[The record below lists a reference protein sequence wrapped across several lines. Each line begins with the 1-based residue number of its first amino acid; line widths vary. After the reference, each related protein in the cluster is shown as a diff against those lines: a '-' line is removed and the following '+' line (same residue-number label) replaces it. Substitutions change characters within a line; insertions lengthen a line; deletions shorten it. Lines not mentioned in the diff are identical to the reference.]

1 MKSYITVPKDCV
13 SQELQ
18 NKIIAQLPEP
28 MEYPGLK
35 FTGYFFKR
43 LSSLN
48 LKDEDGNTDNTARAG
63 GTGAKNESLGVS
75 LARGIDVTEYTPETI
90 NGDNLQD
97 GFNRVRELTEQGY
110 EFWVFA
116 NYEHDSTTRTEF
128 QKDEEDALDDSRL
141 SANVDNGKKPHTAK
155 DITNIAV
162 KKIRKGSIPADKNSV
177 KNYVNTL
184 NHNFTPQTVGTIAT
198 NAINEIN
205 RAGNIE
211 FYSREDAEAYVAAFY
226 PEAAVLN
233 TNSNGLTRVL
243 RTFENMMQSYVSTG
257 DTLPIVLYSTGATSH
272 GELDDEH
279 ERTIEWL
286 KSLDNLVLQ
295 YAMARMTSKND
306 PYSIDGAIPQKIGV
320 KEQQENG
327 LVVL

>member
-1 MKSYITVPKDCV
+1 MKTYINVPKDCV

-18 NKIIAQLPEP
+18 DEIISQLPEP
-28 MEYPGLK
+28 QEYPGLK
-35 FTGYFFKR
+35 FTGYSFKR
-43 LSSLN
+43 LLSLN

-63 GTGAKNESLGVS
+63 GTGKEKESLGVS

-90 NGDNLQD
+90 NDDNLQD
-97 GFNRVRELTEQGY
+97 GFNRVRELINQGY

-116 NYEHDSTTRTEF
+116 NYEYDAATRTEF
-128 QKDEEDALDDSRL
+128 QQDDEDALDDSRL

-162 KKIRKGSIPADKNSV
+162 KKLRKKSIKFDIDAV
-177 KNYVNTL
+177 KTWVDTL
-184 NHNFTPQTVGTIAT
+184 NHNFTPQTVGTIAK
-198 NAINEIN
+198 NAIDEIN

-211 FYSREDAEAYVAAFY
+211 FYSREDAEAYVSNIL

-243 RTFENMMQSYVSTG
+243 RTFENMMQNYVTTG

-272 GELDDEH
+272 GELDDEQ

-295 YAMARMTSKND
+295 YAMARMTGKKD

-320 KEQQENG
+320 KEDQQNG